1 MGLRA
6 KLGSMTEEEIHE
18 DLEAL
23 ADRLRPLFQKHGILR
38 AIVFGSLSRGD
49 ATRRSDLDLL
59 IVQDTDQRFLDR
71 YEYLLPEIVRG
82 VPGRDVDLLI
92 YTPNEL
98 RAAAERPFIATV
110 LREGKVIY
118 ELEQE
123 PARG

>member
-1 MGLRA
+1 MNEG
-6 KLGSMTEEEIHE
+6 KTHD

-23 ADRLRPLFQKHGILR
+23 AARLRPLFQEHGILR
-38 AIVFGSLSRGD
+38 AIVFGSLGRGD
-49 ATRRSDLDLL
+49 ATRHSDLDLL
-59 IVQDTDQRFLDR
+59 LVQDTDRRFLDR
-71 YEYLLPEIVRG
+71 YERLLREVVRR

-98 RAAAERPFIATV
+98 RDAAERPFIATV